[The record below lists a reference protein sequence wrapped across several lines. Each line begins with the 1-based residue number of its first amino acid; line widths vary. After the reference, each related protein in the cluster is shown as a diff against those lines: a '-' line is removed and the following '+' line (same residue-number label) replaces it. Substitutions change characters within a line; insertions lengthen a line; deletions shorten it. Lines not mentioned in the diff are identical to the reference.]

1 MGVSIPSIKYKEEIK
16 TSVRPDISFS
26 SSTINF
32 DTLSKQIKE
41 IVKLI
46 IVVAQVEDSAW
57 KLAYEIKKTQRRVNA
72 LENIFIPE
80 FREIIKFIQDTLEE
94 RERETFFQ
102 LKRIKNNQDAS
113 V

>member
-1 MGVSIPSIKYKEEIK
+1 M
-16 TSVRPDISFS
+16 
-26 SSTINF
+26 
-32 DTLSKQIKE
+32 
-41 IVKLI
+41 
-46 IVVAQVEDSAW
+46 VAQVEDLAW

-102 LKRIKNNQDAS
+102 LKRIKTIRTLPFNWRGGLL
-113 V
+113 